1 MDGLSVLAGATAA
14 AEAAKPRVTQRIV
27 VPGRRPPRRRPRRLR
42 RRRRRHLTYRI
53 ERRSCACPTAPR
65 PATAASTGCPR
76 ARSRT
81 APKSK
86 RPSSLARDPGS
97 PFDDGPAGHAPLRRP
112 RGRAGRRPPGGLRRH
127 GAPDDARGRRRLR
140 GPAAGLVLA
149 RPRRHRGP
157 LEAPRRHKRRARL
170 VATAAAGA
178 RRAAAVESSRGSAV
192 ESSRRSAV
200 GPGPAAAAAERLRV
214 AAGSL
219 AGVTR
224 RPNPLTCLPASPV
237 RRPTRSLYRCC
248 LSTSN

>member
-42 RRRRRHLTYRI
+42 RRRRRHLTYHI

-86 RPSSLARDPGS
+86 RPVARSGPGLT
-97 PFDDGPAGHAPLRRP
+97 GRRRPAGRAPLRRP

-127 GAPDDARGRRRLR
+127 GAPNDARGRRRLR

-149 RPRRHRGP
+149 RPRRRRGP

-178 RRAAAVESSRGSAV
+178 RRAAAVESSRRSAV

-200 GPGPAAAAAERLRV
+200 GSGAAAAAAAERLRV